1 MIPGVSV
8 EVQSVPIL
16 SETLPVEYIRD
27 ISRSGI
33 SETNIQ
39 IITIISSPAFA
50 DNEMSHIRQVIM
62 GLYGDECYHET
73 KLSDANSNR
82 KFLDTLGEFDSIYQT
97 TVWST

>member
-1 MIPGVSV
+1 
-8 EVQSVPIL
+8 
-16 SETLPVEYIRD
+16 
-27 ISRSGI
+27 
-33 SETNIQ
+33 
-39 IITIISSPAFA
+39 
-50 DNEMSHIRQVIM
+50 MSHIRQVIM